1 MIQEQPKQAYCKW
14 FKFTV
19 TDQNESEPK
28 RTKNELA

>member
-19 TDQNESEPK
+19 TDQNESETEK
-28 RTKNELA
+28 KMS